1 MTRDVLPAQSPHT
14 PVLLTPL
21 LAACV
26 IYDTE
31 AGENVVVRIGGASET
46 VAIGSETLRATRF
59 EGGALVVRADS
70 NGCTRQSDFA
80 VALSEGDVT
89 DITLTRRSPDLCKA
103 LAPDGVEL
111 RWTYAELGLEMGDAV
126 RVTNPVRL

>member
-1 MTRDVLPAQSPHT
+1 MIATVVRGLALTAAV
-14 PVLLTPL
+14 TPL

-31 AGENVVVRIGGASET
+31 AGENVVVRVGGSSET
-46 VAIGSETLRATRF
+46 VVIGEETLRAAQF

-70 NGCTRQSDFA
+70 NGCTAKDDFA
-80 VALSEGDVT
+80 LALSEGNVT

-111 RWTYAELGLEMGDAV
+111 RWTYAELGLNSGDAV